1 MIHLPKN
8 SIVKSQCA
16 TYGAIAVELSP
27 ASLGFWVRVWPSSS
41 SVDLEVSVKPSL
53 HKLEL
58 HQGKI
63 INDNFGKEDVILSS
77 HLVTR

>member
-1 MIHLPKN
+1 MIHLSKN
-8 SIVKSQCA
+8 SIVKPQCA

-41 SVDLEVSVKPSL
+41 SVGLNVSVTPSQ
-53 HKLEL
+53 HKSEL
-58 HQGKI
+58 HQEGV
-63 INDNFGKEDVILSS
+63 INDNFGKEEVSRSS